1 MTAVIKFLGP
11 ARALLRARE
20 QECRLKR
27 VDGISPIAGPAH
39 AVNLMFELIETRKRM
54 TIEIDRAAWDE
65 IRERVDRAF
74 VF

>member
-1 MTAVIKFLGP
+1 MSAVVKFLGP

-27 VDGISPIAGPAH
+27 VDGVCPLTGSAYS
-39 AVNLMFELIETRKRM
+39 VRLLFELVETRKRM
-54 TIEIDRAAWDE
+54 TIEVDRAAWEE
-65 IRERVDRAF
+65 IRDRVDRAF